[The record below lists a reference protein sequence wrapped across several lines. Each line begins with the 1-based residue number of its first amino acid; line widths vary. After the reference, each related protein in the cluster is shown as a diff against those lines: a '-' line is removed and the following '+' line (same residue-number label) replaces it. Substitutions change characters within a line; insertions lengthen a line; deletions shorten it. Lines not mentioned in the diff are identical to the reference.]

1 MAPLFLPLEAFRIA
15 VLVQILVVHA
25 RPGHGYSS
33 LSRFCSRDQ
42 CISQSQNFEL
52 HDICCSDN
60 TTEKKIRVVGDKST
74 NIQVSVLSTSCPSAT
89 GVLMSLARHSID
101 LVKYLFRS
109 VAVLLKRMLNCGMAV
124 CKMFVS

>member
-25 RPGHGYSS
+25 RPGHGCSS

-52 HDICCSDN
+52 HDICCGDN

-74 NIQVSVLSTSCPSAT
+74 NIQVSVSTSCPST
-89 GVLMSLARHSID
+89 IGVLMSLARHSID
-101 LVKYLFRS
+101 LVKYLF
-109 VAVLLKRMLNCGMAV
+109 
-124 CKMFVS
+124 